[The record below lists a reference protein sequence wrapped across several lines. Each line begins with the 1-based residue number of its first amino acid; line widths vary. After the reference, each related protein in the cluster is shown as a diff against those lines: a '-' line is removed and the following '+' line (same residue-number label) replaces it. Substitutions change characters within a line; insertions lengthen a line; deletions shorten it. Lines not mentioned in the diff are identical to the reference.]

1 MRSTV
6 NRMVLCASILINRTP
21 FEPAAATVP
30 SRVPRV
36 TRTEAIV
43 LSHRR
48 LGEAD
53 RIVTLLTPLRG
64 KVDAVAKGA
73 LRPRSKLAGHLEPL
87 TRVDVLLAH
96 GRTLDVVT
104 QAQMRDGFPALH
116 ADLDRLSMAMYLLEL
131 TDRLTIDRAGDDG
144 RGQQPLYELLHASL
158 VRIARGDG
166 LHLAARSFELAL
178 LELSG
183 FRPEW
188 RICVGCGSARSIGG
202 TVALPI
208 VAPVARRHG
217 PRRARHARAIVRQ
230 WKFTCA
236 GQQSRPRAD
245 ADVLGAPVVCHG
257 APRTR
262 TGRGSCVRQKNGT
275 EAEKEEKT
283 SKHSKRR

>member
-1 MRSTV
+1 M
-6 NRMVLCASILINRTP
+6 
-21 FEPAAATVP
+21 P

-43 LSHRR
+43 LRHRR

-104 QAQMRDGFPALH
+104 QAQMLDGLPALH

-131 TDRLTIDRAGDDG
+131 TDRLTLDRPGDDG
-144 RGQQPLYELLHASL
+144 RSQQPLYELLQASL

-166 LHLAARSFELAL
+166 LHLAARSFEIAL

-188 RICVGCGSARSIGG
+188 RVCVGCGTEVSADRANWSPLAGG
-202 TVALPI
+202 VICPDCQRLHPEAVAIEANALKVLRAIQDGPYEEAARI
-208 VAPVARRHG
+208 RLGPELAGAIERVMHTLMRATTERALGSAQFVADARRVAAASIAAATRPG
-217 PRRARHARAIVRQ
+217 DAAY
-230 WKFTCA
+230 TA
-236 GQQSRPRAD
+236 G
-245 ADVLGAPVVCHG
+245 
-257 APRTR
+257 
-262 TGRGSCVRQKNGT
+262 TG
-275 EAEKEEKT
+275 
-283 SKHSKRR
+283 